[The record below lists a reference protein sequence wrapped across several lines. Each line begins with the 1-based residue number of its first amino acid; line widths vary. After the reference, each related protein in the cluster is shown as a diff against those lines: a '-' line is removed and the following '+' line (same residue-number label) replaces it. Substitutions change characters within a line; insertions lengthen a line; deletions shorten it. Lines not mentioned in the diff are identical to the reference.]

1 MHLFEALRKT
11 ILELHGLVILQPNSL
26 NIKIIAYKVLHF
38 IQNNNEPVQ
47 LNLEWEFLIS
57 NRRHAV

>member
-26 NIKIIAYKVLHF
+26 NIKIIAYKVLNF